1 MPTERISVNTSF
13 GLLDDDRN
21 RWRSFATSM
30 VTNVT
35 ILILL
40 LIIGAIHHQV
50 VVKKMQADALLFPV
64 EPPKPPKVVVPKV
77 KVVAPPQPPKIE
89 IAKVQPPKIQP
100 PKPEIEPPKP
110 VKLDVPKPVLNIP
123 PAPPKAVAPPPA
135 PKVGMFAS
143 NKPTPVANNQSK
155 PQANTGGFGD
165 PHGVAPNPNANR
177 PATIA
182 ALGSFNAA
190 PGANSGAGA
199 ARKGTVQGVAFGA
212 GVKNGVPGG
221 TSRGAV
227 ASAGFKNGVVGG
239 TGVPGGRGLGQ
250 AGNAN
255 FGNGN
260 IGAGHVQLAQNNV
273 EPAFTPPVVISE
285 PKARYTPEAQ
295 EARIQG
301 EVTLQ
306 VRFLASGQV
315 EVIRVV
321 NGLGHGLDEEARHVA
336 ENIRFK
342 PALRNGQPVDHTT
355 LIHVTF
361 QLA

>member
-1 MPTERISVNTSF
+1 MPTERISVNSNF
-13 GLLDDDRN
+13 GLLDDGKS
-21 RWRSFATSM
+21 RWGSLATSM

-40 LIIGAIHHQV
+40 LIIGALHHQV

-64 EPPKPPKVVVPKV
+64 EPPKPPKVEVPKV
-77 KVVAPPQPPKIE
+77 KVVAPPPKLE
-89 IAKVQPPKIQP
+89 IAKIEPPKIQP

-110 VKLDVPKPVLNIP
+110 VKLDTPKPLPIIP

-155 PQANTGGFGD
+155 PQATMGGFGD
-165 PHGVAPNPNANR
+165 PHTVAPNPNANR

-199 ARKGTVQGVAFGA
+199 ARKGTVQGVDFGA

-221 TSRGAV
+221 TSHGAV
-227 ASAGFKNGVVGG
+227 ASAGFANGVVGG
-239 TGVPGGRGLGQ
+239 TGKPGGHGTVASASFGP
-250 AGNAN
+250 AVGN
-255 FGNGN
+255 
-260 IGAGHVQLAQNNV
+260 AGHVQLAQTA

-295 EARIQG
+295 EAKVQG
-301 EVTLQ
+301 EVTLK

-315 EVIRVV
+315 EVIGVV

-336 ENIRFK
+336 ESIRFK

>member
-1 MPTERISVNTSF
+1 MPTERISVNSSF
-13 GLLDDDRN
+13 GLLDDGKG
-21 RWRSFATSM
+21 RWGSLATSM

-64 EPPKPPKVVVPKV
+64 EPPKPPKVEVPKV
-77 KVVAPPQPPKIE
+77 KVVAPPQPPKLE
-89 IAKVQPPKIQP
+89 IAKVEPPKIQP

-110 VKLDVPKPVLNIP
+110 VKLDTPKPLPNIP
-123 PAPPKAVAPPPA
+123 LAPPKAVAPPPA

-143 NKPTPVANNQSK
+143 NKPTPVANNQSH
-155 PQANTGGFGD
+155 PQATTGGFGD

-199 ARKGTVQGVAFGA
+199 ARKGTVQGVDFGA

-221 TSRGAV
+221 TSHGAV
-227 ASAGFKNGVVGG
+227 ASAGFANGVVGG
-239 TGVPGGRGLGQ
+239 TGKPGGHGQ
-250 AGNAN
+250 VGNAN
-255 FGNGN
+255 FGAAVG
-260 IGAGHVQLAQNNV
+260 GHVQIAQASA

-285 PKARYTPEAQ
+285 PKARYTSEAQ
-295 EARIQG
+295 EARVQG

-342 PALRNGQPVDHTT
+342 PAQRNGQAVDHTT

>member
-13 GLLDDDRN
+13 GLLDDGGK
-21 RWRSFATSM
+21 RWGSFATSM

-50 VVKKMQADALLFPV
+50 VVKKMAAEALILPV
-64 EPPKPPKVVVPKV
+64 EQPKPPTPVVPKV
-77 KVVAPPQPPKIE
+77 KVVAPPPKIE
-89 IAKVQPPKIQP
+89 IAKVEPPKIQP
-100 PKPEIEPPKP
+100 PKPVIEPPKM
-110 VKLDVPKPVLNIP
+110 VKLDTPKPELKLP

-143 NKPTPVANNQSK
+143 NRPTPVANNQSH
-155 PQANTGGFGD
+155 PSATMGGFGD
-165 PHGVAPNPNANR
+165 PHGVAPNPNATR
-177 PATIA
+177 AATIA
-182 ALGSFNAA
+182 AVGSFNAA

-199 ARKGTVQGVAFGA
+199 ARKGTVAGVAFGS
-212 GVKNGVPGG
+212 GVTNGVPGG
-221 TSRGAV
+221 HDRGAV
-227 ASAGFKNGVVGG
+227 ASAGFANGVVGG
-239 TGVPGGRGLGQ
+239 TGKPGGHGQ
-250 AGNAN
+250 ATGAD

-260 IGAGHVQLAQNNV
+260 IGGGHVQLAQNNS
-273 EPAFTPPVVISE
+273 EPAFIPPVVISE

-295 EARIQG
+295 QARIQG

-315 EVIRVV
+315 EVICVV

-336 ENIRFK
+336 ESIRFK
-342 PALRNGQPVDHTT
+342 PAQRNGQPVDHTT

>member
-1 MPTERISVNTSF
+1 MPTERISVNSNF
-13 GLLDDDRN
+13 GLLDDGKS
-21 RWRSFATSM
+21 RWGSLATSM

-64 EPPKPPKVVVPKV
+64 EQPKPPKVEVPKV
-77 KVVAPPQPPKIE
+77 KVVAPPPKLE
-89 IAKVQPPKIQP
+89 IAKIEPPKIQP

-110 VKLDVPKPVLNIP
+110 VKLDTPKPLPIIP

-155 PQANTGGFGD
+155 PQATMGGFGD
-165 PHGVAPNPNANR
+165 PHTVAPNPNANR

-199 ARKGTVQGVAFGA
+199 ARKGTVQGVDFGA

-221 TSRGAV
+221 TSHGAV
-227 ASAGFKNGVVGG
+227 ASAGFANGVVGG
-239 TGVPGGRGLGQ
+239 TGKPGGHGTVASASFGP
-250 AGNAN
+250 AVGN
-255 FGNGN
+255 
-260 IGAGHVQLAQNNV
+260 AGHVQLAQTA

-295 EARIQG
+295 EAKVQG
-301 EVTLQ
+301 EVTLK

-315 EVIRVV
+315 EVIGVV

-336 ENIRFK
+336 ESIRFK

>member
-1 MPTERISVNTSF
+1 MPTERISVNSNF
-13 GLLDDDRN
+13 GLLDEGKG
-21 RWRSFATSM
+21 RWKSLATSM

-50 VVKKMQADALLFPV
+50 VVKKMTAEALLMPV
-64 EPPKPPKVVVPKV
+64 EPPKPPAPVVPKV
-77 KVVAPPQPPKIE
+77 KVVAPPQPPKLE
-89 IAKVQPPKIQP
+89 IAKIEPPKILP

-110 VKLDVPKPVLNIP
+110 VKLDTPKPMPIIP

-143 NKPTPVANNQSK
+143 NKPTPVANNQNK
-155 PQANTGGFGD
+155 PQATTGGFGD
-165 PHGVAPNPNANR
+165 PHAVAPNPNANR
-177 PATIA
+177 TATIS

-199 ARKGTVQGVAFGA
+199 ARKGTVQGVDFGA

-221 TSRGAV
+221 TSHGAI
-227 ASAGFKNGVVGG
+227 ASAGFANGVVGG
-239 TGVPGGRGLGQ
+239 TGKPGGHGTV
-250 AGNAN
+250 ASAS
-255 FGNGN
+255 FGPAVG
-260 IGAGHVQLAQNNV
+260 GGGHVQLAQAA

-285 PKARYTPEAQ
+285 PKARYTAEAQ
-295 EARIQG
+295 EARVQG
-301 EVTLQ
+301 EVTLK

-315 EVIRVV
+315 EVIGVV

-336 ENIRFK
+336 ESIRFK

>member
-1 MPTERISVNTSF
+1 MPTERISVSTNF
-13 GLLDDDRN
+13 GLLDDGNN
-21 RWRSFATSM
+21 RWGSLATSM

-64 EPPKPPKVVVPKV
+64 EPPKPPKVEVPKV
-77 KVVAPPQPPKIE
+77 KVVAPPQPPKLEVAKIE
-89 IAKVQPPKIQP
+89 PPKIQP

-110 VKLDVPKPVLNIP
+110 VKLDTPKPLPIIP

-143 NKPTPVANNQSK
+143 NKPTPVANNQMK
-155 PQANTGGFGD
+155 PQTTMGGFGD
-165 PHGVAPNPNANR
+165 NHGVTANPNANR
-177 PATIA
+177 PATIQ

-199 ARKGTVQGVAFGA
+199 ARKGTVQGVDFGA

-221 TSRGAV
+221 TSHGAV
-227 ASAGFKNGVVGG
+227 ASAGFQNGVVGG
-239 TGVPGGRGLGQ
+239 TGKPGGHGQ
-250 AGNAN
+250 VASAS
-255 FGNGN
+255 FGPAVG
-260 IGAGHVQLAQNNV
+260 GPGHVQVAQTA

-285 PKARYTPEAQ
+285 PKARYTSEAQ
-295 EARIQG
+295 EARVQG
-301 EVTLQ
+301 EVTLK

-315 EVIRVV
+315 EVIGVV
-321 NGLGHGLDEEARHVA
+321 TGLGHGLDEEARHVA
-336 ENIRFK
+336 ESIRFK

>member
-1 MPTERISVNTSF
+1 MPTERISVNSNF
-13 GLLDDDRN
+13 GLLDEGKG
-21 RWRSFATSM
+21 RWGSLATSM

-64 EPPKPPKVVVPKV
+64 QPPKLEVAKIEPPK
-77 KVVAPPQPPKIE
+77 IL
-89 IAKVQPPKIQP
+89 P

-110 VKLDVPKPVLNIP
+110 VKLDTPKPLPIIP

-135 PKVGMFAS
+135 PKVGLFAS
-143 NKPTPVANNQSK
+143 NKPTPVANNQIK
-155 PQANTGGFGD
+155 PQATTGGFGD

-177 PATIA
+177 AATVA

-199 ARKGTVQGVAFGA
+199 ARKGTVQGVDFGA

-221 TSRGAV
+221 TSHGAV
-227 ASAGFKNGVVGG
+227 ASAGFANGVVGG
-239 TGVPGGRGLGQ
+239 TGKPGGHGTV
-250 AGNAN
+250 ASAS
-255 FGNGN
+255 FGPAVGS
-260 IGAGHVQLAQNNV
+260 GGHVQVAQAA

-295 EARIQG
+295 EARVQG
-301 EVTLQ
+301 EVTLK

-315 EVIRVV
+315 EVIGVV

-336 ENIRFK
+336 ESIRFK

>member
-1 MPTERISVNTSF
+1 
-13 GLLDDDRN
+13 
-21 RWRSFATSM
+21 
-30 VTNVT
+30 
-35 ILILL
+35 
-40 LIIGAIHHQV
+40 
-50 VVKKMQADALLFPV
+50 
-64 EPPKPPKVVVPKV
+64 
-77 KVVAPPQPPKIE
+77 
-89 IAKVQPPKIQP
+89 
-100 PKPEIEPPKP
+100 
-110 VKLDVPKPVLNIP
+110 
-123 PAPPKAVAPPPA
+123 
-135 PKVGMFAS
+135 MFAS

-155 PQANTGGFGD
+155 PQTTMGGFGD
-165 PHGVAPNPNANR
+165 PHAVPPNPNANR

-199 ARKGTVQGVAFGA
+199 ARKGAVQGVDFGA

-221 TSRGAV
+221 TSHGAV
-227 ASAGFKNGVVGG
+227 ASAGFANGVVGG
-239 TGVPGGRGLGQ
+239 TGKPGGHGEV
-250 AGNAN
+250 ANAS
-255 FGNGN
+255 FGPAVG
-260 IGAGHVQLAQNNV
+260 GPAHVQMAQAA

-295 EARIQG
+295 QARVQG
-301 EVTLQ
+301 EVTLK

-315 EVIRVV
+315 EVIGVV

-336 ENIRFK
+336 ESIRFK

>member
-1 MPTERISVNTSF
+1 MPTERISVNSNL
-13 GLLDDDRN
+13 GLLDDGHG
-21 RWRSFATSM
+21 RWGSLATSM

-64 EPPKPPKVVVPKV
+64 EPPKPPKVEVPKV
-77 KVVAPPQPPKIE
+77 KVVAPTPKLE
-89 IAKVQPPKIQP
+89 IAKIEPPKIQP

-110 VKLDVPKPVLNIP
+110 VKLDTPKPPPILP

-143 NKPTPVANNQSK
+143 NKPTPVANNQSH
-155 PQANTGGFGD
+155 PQATTGGFGD
-165 PHGVAPNPNANR
+165 PHAVAPNPNANR

-199 ARKGTVQGVAFGA
+199 ARKGTVQGVDFGA

-221 TSRGAV
+221 TSHGAV
-227 ASAGFKNGVVGG
+227 ASAGFANGVVGG
-239 TGVPGGRGLGQ
+239 TGKPGGHGTV
-250 AGNAN
+250 ANAS
-255 FGNGN
+255 FGPAVG
-260 IGAGHVQLAQNNV
+260 GPGHVQLAQAE

-285 PKARYTPEAQ
+285 PKARYTSEAQ

-301 EVTLQ
+301 EVTLK

-315 EVIRVV
+315 EVIGVV

-342 PALRNGQPVDHTT
+342 PAIRNGQPVDHTT

>member
-1 MPTERISVNTSF
+1 MPTERISVNSNF
-13 GLLDDDRN
+13 GLLDDGKS
-21 RWRSFATSM
+21 RWGSLATSM

-64 EPPKPPKVVVPKV
+64 EPPKPPKVEVPKV
-77 KVVAPPQPPKIE
+77 KVVAPPPKLE
-89 IAKVQPPKIQP
+89 IAKIEPPKIQP

-110 VKLDVPKPVLNIP
+110 VKLDTPKPLPIIP

-155 PQANTGGFGD
+155 PQATMGGFGD
-165 PHGVAPNPNANR
+165 PHTVAPNPNANR

-199 ARKGTVQGVAFGA
+199 ARKGTVQGVDFGA

-221 TSRGAV
+221 TSHGAV
-227 ASAGFKNGVVGG
+227 ASAGFANGVVGG
-239 TGVPGGRGLGQ
+239 TGKPGGHGTV
-250 AGNAN
+250 ASAS
-255 FGNGN
+255 FGPAVGS
-260 IGAGHVQLAQNNV
+260 AGHVQLAQTA

-295 EARIQG
+295 EAKVQG
-301 EVTLQ
+301 EVTLK

-315 EVIRVV
+315 EVIGVV

-336 ENIRFK
+336 ESIRFK

>member
-1 MPTERISVNTSF
+1 
-13 GLLDDDRN
+13 
-21 RWRSFATSM
+21 
-30 VTNVT
+30 
-35 ILILL
+35 
-40 LIIGAIHHQV
+40 
-50 VVKKMQADALLFPV
+50 
-64 EPPKPPKVVVPKV
+64 
-77 KVVAPPQPPKIE
+77 
-89 IAKVQPPKIQP
+89 
-100 PKPEIEPPKP
+100 
-110 VKLDVPKPVLNIP
+110 
-123 PAPPKAVAPPPA
+123 
-135 PKVGMFAS
+135 MFAS
-143 NKPTPVANNQSK
+143 NKPTPVANNQSH
-155 PQANTGGFGD
+155 PQATTGGFGD

-177 PATIA
+177 AATVA

-199 ARKGTVQGVAFGA
+199 ARKGTVQGVDFGA

-221 TSRGAV
+221 TSHGAI
-227 ASAGFKNGVVGG
+227 ASAGFANGVVGG
-239 TGVPGGRGLGQ
+239 TGKPGGHGTV
-250 AGNAN
+250 GNAN
-255 FGNGN
+255 FGAAVG
-260 IGAGHVQLAQNNV
+260 GPGHVQLAQANA
-273 EPAFTPPVVISE
+273 EPAFVPPVVISE
-285 PKARYTPEAQ
+285 PKARYTSEAQ
-295 EARIQG
+295 EARVQG

>member
-1 MPTERISVNTSF
+1 MPTERISVNSNF
-13 GLLDDDRN
+13 GLLDDGKS
-21 RWRSFATSM
+21 RWGSLATSM

-64 EPPKPPKVVVPKV
+64 EPPKPPKVEVPKV
-77 KVVAPPQPPKIE
+77 KVVAPPPKLE
-89 IAKVQPPKIQP
+89 IAKIEPPKIQP

-110 VKLDVPKPVLNIP
+110 VKLDTPKPLPIIP

-155 PQANTGGFGD
+155 PQATMGGFGD

-199 ARKGTVQGVAFGA
+199 ARKGTVQGVDFGA

-221 TSRGAV
+221 TSHGAV
-227 ASAGFKNGVVGG
+227 ASAGFANGVVGG
-239 TGVPGGRGLGQ
+239 TGKPGGHGTVASASFGP
-250 AGNAN
+250 AVGNA
-255 FGNGN
+255 
-260 IGAGHVQLAQNNV
+260 GHLQLAQTA

-295 EARIQG
+295 EAKVQG
-301 EVTLQ
+301 EVTLK

-315 EVIRVV
+315 EVIGVV

-336 ENIRFK
+336 ESIRFK

>member
-1 MPTERISVNTSF
+1 MPTERISVNTNF
-13 GLLDDDRN
+13 GLLDDGKG
-21 RWRSFATSM
+21 RWGSLATSM

-50 VVKKMQADALLFPV
+50 VVKKMTAEALLMPV
-64 EPPKPPKVVVPKV
+64 EPPKPPAPVIPKV
-77 KVVAPPQPPKIE
+77 KVVAPPQPPKLE
-89 IAKVQPPKIQP
+89 IAKIEPPKIQP

-110 VKLDVPKPVLNIP
+110 VKLDTPKPLPIIP

-135 PKVGMFAS
+135 PKVGLFAS

-155 PQANTGGFGD
+155 PQATTGGFGD
-165 PHGVAPNPNANR
+165 PHAVAPNPNANR
-177 PATIA
+177 AATIA

-199 ARKGTVQGVAFGA
+199 ARKGTVQGVDFGA

-221 TSRGAV
+221 TSHGAV
-227 ASAGFKNGVVGG
+227 ASAGFANGVVGG
-239 TGVPGGRGLGQ
+239 TGKPGGHGTVASASFGP
-250 AGNAN
+250 AV
-255 FGNGN
+255 GNG
-260 IGAGHVQLAQNNV
+260 GHVQIAQAA

-295 EARIQG
+295 EARVQG
-301 EVTLQ
+301 EVTLK

-315 EVIRVV
+315 EVIGVV
-321 NGLGHGLDEEARHVA
+321 TGLGHGLDEEARHVA
-336 ENIRFK
+336 ESIRFK

>member
-1 MPTERISVNTSF
+1 MPTERITVNSNF
-13 GLLDDDRN
+13 GLLTDDRK
-21 RWRSFATSM
+21 RGGAFVTSM

-50 VVKKMQADALLFPV
+50 VVKKMQADQLLFPV
-64 EPPKPPKVVVPKV
+64 EQPPKPKVEVPKV
-77 KVVAPPQPPKIE
+77 KVVAPPPKIE
-89 IAKVQPPKIQP
+89 IAKMEPPKIQP

-110 VKLDVPKPVLNIP
+110 VKLDMPKPELKLP

-135 PKVGMFAS
+135 PKVGLFAS
-143 NKPTPVANNQSK
+143 NKPTPVANNQSR
-155 PQANTGGFGD
+155 PQATMGGFGD

-177 PATIA
+177 QATVS
-182 ALGSFNAA
+182 ALGSFDAA
-190 PGANSGAGA
+190 PGAKSGAGA
-199 ARKGTVQGVAFGA
+199 ARKGTVAGVAFGA
-212 GVKNGVPGG
+212 GVTNGVPGG
-221 TSRGAV
+221 HDRGAI
-227 ASAGFKNGVVGG
+227 ASAGFANGVIGG
-239 TGVPGGRGLGQ
+239 TGKPGGHGQ
-250 AGNAN
+250 ATGAN

-260 IGAGHVQLAQNNV
+260 LGGGHVQLAQAAA
-273 EPAFTPPVVISE
+273 PDFTPPVVISE

-321 NGLGHGLDEEARHVA
+321 NGLGHGLDEEAKHVA

-342 PALRNGQPVDHTT
+342 PATRNGQPVDHTT

>member
-1 MPTERISVNTSF
+1 MPTERISVNSNF
-13 GLLDDDRN
+13 GLLDDGKS
-21 RWRSFATSM
+21 RWGSLATSM

-64 EPPKPPKVVVPKV
+64 EPPKPPKVEVPKV
-77 KVVAPPQPPKIE
+77 KVVAPPPKLE
-89 IAKVQPPKIQP
+89 IAKIEPPKIQP

-110 VKLDVPKPVLNIP
+110 VKLDTPKPLPIIP

-155 PQANTGGFGD
+155 PQATMGGFGD
-165 PHGVAPNPNANR
+165 PHTVAPNPNANR

-199 ARKGTVQGVAFGA
+199 ARKGTVQGVDFGA

-221 TSRGAV
+221 TSHGAV
-227 ASAGFKNGVVGG
+227 ASAGFANGVVGG
-239 TGVPGGRGLGQ
+239 TGKPGGHGTVASASFGP
-250 AGNAN
+250 AVGN
-255 FGNGN
+255 
-260 IGAGHVQLAQNNV
+260 AGHVQLAQTA

-295 EARIQG
+295 EAKVQG
-301 EVTLQ
+301 EVTLK

-315 EVIRVV
+315 EVIGVV

-336 ENIRFK
+336 ESIRFK

>member
-1 MPTERISVNTSF
+1 MPTERISVNSSF
-13 GLLDDDRN
+13 GLLDDGGN
-21 RWRSFATSM
+21 RWGSFATSM

-64 EPPKPPKVVVPKV
+64 EPPKPPKVEVPKV

-89 IAKVQPPKIQP
+89 IAKIEPPKIQP

-143 NKPTPVANNQSK
+143 NKPTPVANNQTK
-155 PQANTGGFGD
+155 PQATTGGFGD
-165 PHGVAPNPNANR
+165 PHGVAPNPNANK

-182 ALGSFNAA
+182 ALGSFSAA

-199 ARKGTVQGVAFGA
+199 ARKGTVQGVDFGA

-221 TSRGAV
+221 TSHGAV
-227 ASAGFKNGVVGG
+227 ASAGFANGVVGG
-239 TGVPGGRGLGQ
+239 P
-250 AGNAN
+250 
-255 FGNGN
+255 
-260 IGAGHVQLAQNNV
+260 GHVQVAQAAA

-285 PKARYTPEAQ
+285 PKAKYTPEAQ
-295 EARIQG
+295 EARVQG
-301 EVTLQ
+301 EVTLK

-315 EVIRVV
+315 EVIGVI

-342 PALRNGQPVDHTT
+342 PAIRNGQPVDHTT